1 MENENSKLLA
11 CPSCDLIYDVS
22 GLVNGQKAN
31 CSRCQHNL
39 TVFRTDELQRVV
51 AFSCSAL
58 ITLMLA
64 CSFPFMQFKAAGL
77 ESVMT
82 LPKTAI
88 ELWNYGMPDLAFLV
102 AAFIILI
109 PAAMLLLILFLTIG
123 LLLNKKSLWLRRVC
137 LWIFTLKNWSMVEV
151 FFIGVLV
158 SLVKIAKMAT
168 VVLGISFWAYAAFA
182 ILFILAVSS
191 LDRFQYWRRIEAL
204 DRA

>member
-1 MENENSKLLA
+1 MENANSMLIA
-11 CPSCDLIYDVS
+11 CPSCDLVYDVS
-22 GLVNGQKAN
+22 GLTNGQQAN

-39 TVFRTDELQRVV
+39 TVYRSDELQRVV

-109 PAAMLLLILFLTIG
+109 PAVMLLLILALTGG
-123 LLLNKKSLWLRRVC
+123 LLLNQKTPWLRRLC
-137 LWIFTLKNWSMVEV
+137 RWIFTLKNWSMVEV

-168 VVLGISFWAYAAFA
+168 VILGISFWAYAAFA

-191 LDRFQYWRRIEAL
+191 LDRFQYWRRIEVL
-204 DRA
+204 DQS